1 MTNEVGNSSFLV
13 FVYHI
18 DLQLWIRENEAPE
31 NCVTFPNVCLSWQEI
46 ERELPINYAGTLKSL
61 HSHVSGDIAHHEIFN
76 QCIVNKRAVATFGW
90 VMHRVCAMGENFSMH
105 SLGGRLCII
114 LIRVSGVVERERAEC
129 AQKAAH
135 VTAEILDRLQSV
147 DLLLS
152 RRHRRTRR
160 SAYK

>member
-1 MTNEVGNSSFLV
+1 
-13 FVYHI
+13 
-18 DLQLWIRENEAPE
+18 
-31 NCVTFPNVCLSWQEI
+31 
-46 ERELPINYAGTLKSL
+46 
-61 HSHVSGDIAHHEIFN
+61 
-76 QCIVNKRAVATFGW
+76 
-90 VMHRVCAMGENFSMH
+90 MGENFSMH

-114 LIRVSGVVERERAEC
+114 LIRVSGVVERERAER